1 MARLNVNPTRM
12 ELKKLKARLSTAV
25 RGHKLL
31 KDKSDEMVRRFT
43 EIIKENKRLRE
54 EVEKELAL
62 TLRQFSIAR
71 SVTPAYRAETAFS
84 MPSLLVKL
92 DCSTESIMGIDVPK
106 VELIK
111 EKRGDGLPYAYS
123 EITSEADYSV
133 GMVSAL
139 LPKMVM
145 LAKTEKA
152 VRMLADE
159 IERNK
164 RRVNALEYVMIP
176 QLEETIKYIKDK
188 LDENE
193 RAAVVRLMNVSLRS
207 ENMIKLLS
215 KTRKF
220 CLTKKEKSCKII
232 TLNQLGL

>member
-43 EIIKENKRLRE
+43 VIIREDKRLRD
-54 EVEKELAL
+54 EVEKELSL
-62 TLRQFSIAR
+62 TLKQFSVAR
-71 SVTPAYRAETAFS
+71 SVTPAFEAEAAFS
-84 MPSLLVKL
+84 MPSVAVKVN
-92 DCSTESIMGIDVPK
+92 CGTESIMGVEVPK
-106 VELIK
+106 VDLVK
-111 EKRGDGLPYAYS
+111 EKRADGLPYAYA

-139 LPKMVM
+139 LPKMVR
-145 LAKTEKA
+145 LAETEKA

-176 QLEETIKYIKDK
+176 QLEETIKYIQDK

-193 RAAVVRLMNVSLRS
+193 RAAVVRLMKV
-207 ENMIKLLS
+207 KS
-215 KTRKF
+215 KA
-220 CLTKKEKSCKII
+220 
-232 TLNQLGL
+232 

>member
-193 RAAVVRLMNVSLRS
+193 RASVVRLMKV
-207 ENMIKLLS
+207 KS
-215 KTRKF
+215 KA
-220 CLTKKEKSCKII
+220 
-232 TLNQLGL
+232 

>member
-1 MARLNVNPTRM
+1 MAGKTINPTRM

-43 EIIKENKRLRE
+43 VIIREDKRLRD
-54 EVEKELAL
+54 EVEKELSL
-62 TLRQFSIAR
+62 TLKQFSVAR
-71 SVTPAYRAETAFS
+71 SVTPAFEAEAAFS
-84 MPSLLVKL
+84 MPSVAVKVN
-92 DCSTESIMGIDVPK
+92 CGTESIMGVEVPK
-106 VELIK
+106 VGLVK
-111 EKRGDGLPYAYS
+111 EKRADGLPYAYA

-139 LPKMVM
+139 LPKMVR
-145 LAKTEKA
+145 LAETEKA

-193 RAAVVRLMNVSLRS
+193 RAAVVRLMKV
-207 ENMIKLLS
+207 KS
-215 KTRKF
+215 KA
-220 CLTKKEKSCKII
+220 
-232 TLNQLGL
+232 

>member
-12 ELKKLKARLSTAV
+12 ELKKLRARLSTAV

-43 EIIKENKRLRE
+43 ILLKENKRLRD
-54 EVEKELAL
+54 EVEQELSE
-62 TLRQFSIAR
+62 TLRQFSVAR
-71 SVTPAYRAETAFS
+71 SVTPAYSAETAFA
-84 MPSLLVKL
+84 MPSVAVKAE
-92 DCSTESIMGIDVPK
+92 CSTESVMGVEVPK
-106 VELIK
+106 VEFS
-111 EKRGDGLPYAYS
+111 EVKRTEGLPYAFA

-133 GMVSAL
+133 ARAAAL
-139 LPKMVM
+139 LPKMVQ
-145 LAKTEKA
+145 LAQTEKA

-176 QLEETIKYIKDK
+176 QLEETIKYIRNK

-193 RAAVVRLMNVSLRS
+193 RAALVRLMKV
-207 ENMIKLLS
+207 K
-215 KTRKF
+215 
-220 CLTKKEKSCKII
+220 
-232 TLNQLGL
+232 

>member
-43 EIIKENKRLRE
+43 EILKENKRLRD
-54 EVEKELAL
+54 EVEKELSL
-62 TLRQFSIAR
+62 TLRQFSVAR
-71 SVTPAYRAETAFS
+71 SVTPAFEAEVAFS
-84 MPSLLVKL
+84 MPSVAVGVE
-92 DCSTESIMGIDVPK
+92 CGSERVMGVEVPK
-106 VELIK
+106 VSLTGS
-111 EKRGDGLPYAYS
+111 RRADGLPYAYA

-139 LPKMVM
+139 LPKMVL
-145 LAKTEKA
+145 LAGTEK
-152 VRMLADE
+152 RMRLLAEE

-164 RRVNALEYVMIP
+164 RRVNALEYIMIP
-176 QLEETIKYIKDK
+176 QLEETIRYIKDK

-193 RAAVVRLMNVSLRS
+193 RASVVRLMKV
-207 ENMIKLLS
+207 KG
-215 KTRKF
+215 K
-220 CLTKKEKSCKII
+220 
-232 TLNQLGL
+232 Q

>member
-43 EIIKENKRLRE
+43 LYIKENKRLRE
-54 EVEKELAL
+54 EVESAL
-62 TLRQFSIAR
+62 SSTMKQFSIAR
-71 SVTPAYRAETAFS
+71 SVTSSFEVETAFS
-84 MPSLLVKL
+84 MPSVAVKAE
-92 DCSTESIMGIDVPK
+92 CGIESVMGVDVPK
-106 VELIK
+106 VSLVQ
-111 EKRGDGLPYAYS
+111 EKRADGLPYSYS
-123 EITSEADYSV
+123 EITGEADYSV
-133 GMVSAL
+133 QMVSDL
-139 LPKMVM
+139 LPKMLE
-145 LAKTEKA
+145 LAEVEKT

-176 QLEETIKYIKDK
+176 QLQETIKYIKDK

-193 RAAVVRLMNVSLRS
+193 RAAVVRLMKV
-207 ENMIKLLS
+207 KS
-215 KTRKF
+215 KA
-220 CLTKKEKSCKII
+220 
-232 TLNQLGL
+232 Q